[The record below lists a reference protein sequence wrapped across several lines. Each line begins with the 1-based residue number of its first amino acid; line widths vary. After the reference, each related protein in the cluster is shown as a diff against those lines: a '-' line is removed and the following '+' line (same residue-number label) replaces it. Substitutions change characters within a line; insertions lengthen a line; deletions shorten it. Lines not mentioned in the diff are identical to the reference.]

1 MLAKT
6 LKEYLDERKVR
17 YVTIAHSPA
26 FTAQQVAQSAHIPG
40 GMMAKTVMIV
50 IDGALAMAVLPAA
63 RRVNLD
69 ELRAITGCD
78 DVRLA
83 REDEFK
89 DLFPDCEPGAM
100 PPFGNLYDM
109 SVYLSPELAVEPEI
123 VFNAGNHTELVRM
136 GWRDYHNLV
145 KPRVAEFAD

>member
-17 YVTIAHSPA
+17 YVTITHSPA

-40 GMMAKTVMIV
+40 DMMAKTVMI
-50 IDGALAMAVLPAA
+50 IINGALAMAVLPAA

-83 REDEFK
+83 HEDEFK
-89 DLFPDCEPGAM
+89 DFFPDCEPGAM

-136 GWRDYHNLV
+136 GWRDYYHLV
-145 KPRVAEFAD
+145 KPRVAEFAR